1 MKRRQTLIGL
11 SFLIAFFAQLP
22 SSLQASQTPSQA
34 RGLII
39 ADYQYF
45 PLERTESIDLLGL
58 HYLHQ
63 LNDWFYL
70 GAGLH
75 APLLQGNYGG
85 FMTYD
90 ASVHI
95 SQQLWGAVY
104 LDLSGSLGGGGGGS
118 SILQSQVLSGNGG
131 FSKAYAGL
139 TWRFPRWHLGLGY
152 SKFQFFRSSI
162 DDERL
167 IIYLQK
173 PVAFQVLPYLNDS
186 AVAAMGWAER
196 SGRRTRLTVEF
207 NNILQINP
215 QGAYQDPIHS
225 LHFQFSQYLNE
236 SLFGFIGGEG
246 GVAGLRLYN
255 QVLGGLGYQ
264 KALSDKLSLIAQ
276 LGVGSGGYAP
286 EEIDTGSGL
295 LVNPKLALEYPVG
308 EQTALA
314 LTTGYLFAP
323 DGTSRNATVG
333 LALSY
338 YLRGGK
344 AGRDEAAGMP
354 QTQPFRVHL
363 YHQDKLALKV
373 NDQDHD
379 DIHMVTTQMDYLL
392 GDHWYLPMQLSLATN
407 DYLDFPGYGE
417 ILLGLGAQSKASP
430 SSRWQWYAQL
440 TAGPRLGGIIAKP
453 QLGLNYR
460 LSPHY
465 AVYAQAGMSRS
476 LSFATDSSMRSFD
489 LGLGLSYRFSLFR

>member
-1 MKRRQTLIGL
+1 MTRLQTLIGL
-11 SFLIAFFAQLP
+11 SLAMAFAV
-22 SSLQASQTPSQA
+22 QAQTPPSAGAEPTQA

-45 PLERTESIDLLGL
+45 PLDRTESIDLLGL

-90 ASVHI
+90 ASAHI
-95 SQQLWGAVY
+95 SQQLWGPVY

-152 SKFQFFRSSI
+152 SRFQFFRSSI

-167 IIYLQK
+167 IVYLQK
-173 PVAFQVLPYLNDS
+173 PVAFQVLPYLN
-186 AVAAMGWAER
+186 AQAGTVPAR
-196 SGRRTRLTVEF
+196 SKGGKRGTRLTVEF
-207 NNILQINP
+207 NNILQIHP
-215 QGAYQDPIHS
+215 QGAYRDPIHT
-225 LHFQFSQYLNE
+225 LHFQFSQFLNE
-236 SLFGFIGGEG
+236 SVFGFIGGEG

-264 KALSDKLSLIAQ
+264 AALSDRLRLIGQ

-295 LVNPKLALEYPVG
+295 LVNPKLALEYPLG

-314 LTTGYLFAP
+314 LTAGYLFAP

-338 YLRGGK
+338 YLRGGS
-344 AGRDEAAGMP
+344 AGQPVAAGTA
-354 QTQPFRVHL
+354 QSQPFRVHL
-363 YHQDKLALKV
+363 YHQDKLGIKV
-373 NDQDHD
+373 NDRDHD
-379 DIHMVTTQMDYLL
+379 DIHMVTTQMDYVL

-417 ILLGLGAQSKASP
+417 ILLGLGAQTRAAQNR
-430 SSRWQWYAQL
+430 RWQWYAQL

-460 LSPHY
+460 LTPHY
-465 AVYAQAGMSRS
+465 AIYAQAGMSKS
-476 LSFATDSSMRSFD
+476 LSFATDSSLRSFD
-489 LGLGLSYRFSLFR
+489 LGLGLSYRFSLWR

>member
-1 MKRRQTLIGL
+1 MLQPDGAATQAGGL
-11 SFLIAFFAQLP
+11 V
-22 SSLQASQTPSQA
+22 
-34 RGLII
+34 I

-45 PLERTESIDLLGL
+45 PLDSTESIDLLGL

-63 LNDWFYL
+63 LTDWFYL

-90 ASVHI
+90 ASAHV
-95 SQQLWGAVY
+95 SQQLWGPVY

-131 FSKAYAGL
+131 FSKVYAGL
-139 TWRFPRWHLGLGY
+139 TYRFPRWHVGLGY

-162 DDERL
+162 DDQRL
-167 IIYLQK
+167 IVYLQK
-173 PVAFQVLPYLNDS
+173 PVSFQVQPYLNLS
-186 AVAAMGWAER
+186 PQSGSGAAGRAVASAADGA
-196 SGRRTRLTVEF
+196 RTRLTAEF

-215 QGAYQDPIHS
+215 QGAYQDPIHTV
-225 LHFQFSQYLNE
+225 HFQYSYFLNE
-236 SLFGFIGGEG
+236 SVFGFIGGEG

-264 KALSDKLSLIAQ
+264 RALTHRLRLIGQ
-276 LGVGSGGYAP
+276 IGVGSGGYAP

-295 LVNPKLALEYPVG
+295 LVNPKLALEYPVAPN
-308 EQTALA
+308 TAVA
-314 LTTGYLFAP
+314 MTAGYLFAP

-338 YLRGGK
+338 YLQGRGAAPDPHVAI
-344 AGRDEAAGMP
+344 AGAE
-354 QTQPFRVHL
+354 TQPFRVHL
-363 YHQDKLALKV
+363 YHQDKLGLKV

-379 DIHMVTTQMDYLL
+379 DIHMVTTQIDYVL
-392 GDHWYLPMQLSLATN
+392 GDRWYLPMQLSLATN
-407 DYLDFPGYGE
+407 DYLNFPGYGE
-417 ILLGLGAQSKASP
+417 ILLGLGAQTRASAG
-430 SSRWQWYAQL
+430 SRLQWYAQL

-453 QLGLNYR
+453 QIGLNYG
-460 LSPHY
+460 LSRHY
-465 AVYAQAGMSRS
+465 AIYAQAGVSKS
-476 LSFATDSSMRSFD
+476 LGFATDSAMRSID
-489 LGLGLSYRFSLFR
+489 LGLGLTYRFSLRK